1 MSTINQLHQQAQNA
15 INRGEYPE
23 AHAICVQIVNQDP
36 THADAYFLLGIIN
49 SEVGQIH
56 KAIKLMEKAISLAPQ
71 PEYNAYLAKC
81 LSLTG
86 DMAKALAAIDNAPI
100 ERIKT
105 ANVLDTL
112 GVALSRVGH
121 HERAIHYFEKALN
134 LQSNN
139 PNYFYNFGVSCK
151 FAGHFDAAQQAF
163 ETAIRLKPDY
173 YAAHFALSDLG
184 KASIQQNNI
193 ARLNRLIEQKPDSEG
208 GLLLGHALA
217 KEYEALGDYSS
228 AFEGLNQAKKN
239 RLVDRKYNFADDQ
252 ALFDIIARTSKPQSS
267 SQNLNTGCQNNRPI
281 FIVGMPRSGTTLVER
296 IVSNH
301 TDVVS
306 GGELQDFGVALKE
319 LTQTPSAKVLDTE
332 TLTAAMHIDFQKL
345 GDRYIERTNIVG
357 PNAPHFVDKLP
368 FNFYYVHL
376 IRRAL
381 PNAKIICMSRNPM
394 DTCVGN
400 FRQLFTI
407 NSPYYAYSFD
417 LLTIGYFYREFYKL
431 ATHWQQIEDENI
443 MVLNYEELVSN
454 PTIQIPRLI
463 DFCGLSWQDQCMH
476 AERNTAPV
484 STASKVQVREPIN
497 TSSIGRWK
505 RYKPNTKALENYFT
519 QQKITF

>member
-1 MSTINQLHQQAQNA
+1 MSTIKQLHQHAQSA
-15 INRGEYPE
+15 INRGDYSS
-23 AHAICVQIVNQDP
+23 AHGICVQIVKQDP
-36 THADAYFLLGIIN
+36 AHADAYFLLGIIN

-56 KAIKLMEKAISLAPQ
+56 KAIKLIEKANSLVPQ
-71 PEYNAYLAKC
+71 PEYYAYLAKC
-81 LSLTG
+81 LSLKG
-86 DMAKALAAIDNAPI
+86 DMAKALVAIDNAPS
-100 ERIKT
+100 ERISS

-112 GVALSRVGH
+112 GVALSRIGH
-121 HERAIHYFEKALN
+121 HQRAIGYFEKALN

-139 PNYFYNFGVSCK
+139 PYYFYNFGVSCK
-151 FAGHFDAAQQAF
+151 FAGRFEAAKQAF
-163 ETAIRLKPDY
+163 ETAIGLKADY

-184 KASIQQNNI
+184 KASLQQNNI
-193 ARLNRLIEQKPDSEG
+193 QRLKYLVEQKPDSEG

-217 KEYEALGDYSS
+217 KEYEAIGDYSS
-228 AFEGLNQAKKN
+228 AFEGLMQAKKN
-239 RLVDRKYNFADDQ
+239 RLSERQYDFTDDK
-252 ALFDIIARTSKPQSS
+252 ALFDTISTPSKLLKP
-267 SQNLNTGCQNNRPI
+267 SQNQSDSCQSERPI

-301 TDVVS
+301 SDVVS

-381 PNAKIICMSRNPM
+381 PNAKIICMLRNPM

-407 NSPYYAYSFD
+407 NSQGGIIVWLVFD
-417 LLTIGYFYREFYKL
+417 QTVFPL
-431 ATHWQQIEDENI
+431 
-443 MVLNYEELVSN
+443 
-454 PTIQIPRLI
+454 
-463 DFCGLSWQDQCMH
+463 
-476 AERNTAPV
+476 
-484 STASKVQVREPIN
+484 
-497 TSSIGRWK
+497 
-505 RYKPNTKALENYFT
+505 
-519 QQKITF
+519 